1 MNLILYF
8 HVIEGIEVD
17 NCMRF
22 DLTGGKWRTSLWFPA
37 NTFSLI
43 HGGEKKKLPE
53 SFLFPLTLK
62 KKNVPLGPSF
72 PNFFTCKNINK

>member
-43 HGGEKKKLPE
+43 HGGEKKKASRVI
-53 SFLFPLTLK
+53 SFSTNFEEKKCAFGTIISKLFHMQEY
-62 KKNVPLGPSF
+62 
-72 PNFFTCKNINK
+72 